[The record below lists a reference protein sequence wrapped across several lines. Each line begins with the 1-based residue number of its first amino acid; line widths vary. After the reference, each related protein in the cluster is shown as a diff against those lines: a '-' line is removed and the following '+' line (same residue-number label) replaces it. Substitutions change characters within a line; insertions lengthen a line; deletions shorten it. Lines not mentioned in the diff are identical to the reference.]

1 MEIVQVDALPYS
13 LKRNHRFC
21 CWRYEE
27 RDKKPT
33 KVPYNPRTGGRAQS
47 TNPATFAPLD
57 VALKALEIGKYD
69 GLGVGIFGDLG
80 AIDIDHCI
88 DDNGELSP
96 LAFDVMNMVQGYTEY
111 SPRVTAALEFNSSVC
126 NWMAEQ
132 INAVFQDDVKQKV
145 FGDIKTIFA
154 PVKEYLVGI
163 FSSTWESIKQIFSG
177 FIDFLFGVFTGDWSR
192 AWDGVKEIFR
202 GVWNGIIGLLEGA
215 VNIIIKGVNWLISQL
230 NKIHFEIPDW
240 VPGIGGNSFGI
251 NIPPVNEIEIPRLA
265 RGAVIPPNR
274 EFLAVLGDQKQG
286 TNIETPLPTMVQA
299 FKQALSEM
307 GMTRESTI
315 VLEVDGQQ
323 FGKAVFRHYNS
334 ESRRVGA
341 TLISR

>member
-1 MEIVQVDALPYS
+1 
-13 LKRNHRFC
+13 
-21 CWRYEE
+21 
-27 RDKKPT
+27 
-33 KVPYNPRTGGRAQS
+33 
-47 TNPATFAPLD
+47 
-57 VALKALEIGKYD
+57 
-69 GLGVGIFGDLG
+69 
-80 AIDIDHCI
+80 
-88 DDNGELSP
+88 
-96 LAFDVMNMVQGYTEY
+96 
-111 SPRVTAALEFNSSVC
+111 
-126 NWMAEQ
+126 MAEHVDGS
-132 INAVFQDDVKQKV
+132 II
-145 FGDIKTIFA
+145 IKTIIDTSD
-154 PVKEYLVGI
+154 VGKALNSLDKGVDKVSDSFEDAEKASLSFGDVLKANI
-163 FSSTWESIKQIFSG
+163 LSDAVVSG
-177 FIDFLFGVFTGDWSR
+177 FSRLTDAIGGFVSGSISTAAELKAEASQLEQTFGSMEGTATEVISSIADETGTLETRLNGAATSIYAFARSSGGSELESMDLMEGALTAAAWSR
-192 AWDGVKEIFR
+192 AWDGVKEIFK

-307 GMTRESTI
+307 GITGESTI
-315 VLEVDGQQ
+315 ILEVDGQQ

-334 ESRRVGA
+334 ESRRIGA